1 MLEKSNFIEWSV
13 YQIHLE
19 IDDPLSGWEI
29 ALQFV
34 FDSLPVAA
42 VNAVM
47 IQKELQEK
55 EIHPM

>member
-1 MLEKSNFIEWSV
+1 
-13 YQIHLE
+13 LE